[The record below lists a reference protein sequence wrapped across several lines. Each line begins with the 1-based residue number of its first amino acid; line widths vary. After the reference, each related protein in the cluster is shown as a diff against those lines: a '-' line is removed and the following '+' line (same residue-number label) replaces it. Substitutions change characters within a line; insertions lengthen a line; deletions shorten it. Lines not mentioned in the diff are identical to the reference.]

1 MKAWMRYHQYAFRI
15 ALRRL
20 LKQPFSSLCNLFVIS
35 ISLALPLLAA
45 SILVSVQPIVQNMPV
60 TAELTLLLTQE
71 SSLSQAQSLANDLR
85 DGYPDNVFQTRVID
99 RAEALEQ
106 LSGNPAWSE
115 ALAVLTDNPLPHAIV
130 ITLRDGTN
138 QASMAASLAQQWRD
152 LKSVQAVQLDSD
164 WVRRLEALLSF
175 LRIGLGLL
183 AIAVALVVIATVF
196 NTVRMQA
203 LTQRDEISVAR
214 LVGATEAFVR
224 RPFLYMGAL
233 TGIMSGFIAIGAA
246 ILALIPLNHAL
257 SRLAATYQTQIL
269 LQLPAA
275 PDLAAGLFVIAAL
288 AAFAARWSVTRNTRF

>member
-20 LKQPFSSLCNLFVIS
+20 LKQPFSSLCNVFVIS
-35 ISLALPLLAA
+35 ISLALPLLAT
-45 SILVSVQPIVQNMPV
+45 SILVSVQPIVRNMPV
-60 TAELTLLLTQE
+60 TAELTLLLAQE
-71 SSLSQAQSLANDLR
+71 TSLYQARSLADDLR
-85 DGYPDNVFQTRVID
+85 GGYPDNVFQTRVID
-99 RAEALEQ
+99 RTEALEQ
-106 LSGNPAWSE
+106 LSGNPAWTE

-130 ITLRDGTN
+130 ITLRDGPD
-138 QASMAASLAQQWRD
+138 QASIAASLAQQWRD
-152 LKSVQAVQLDSD
+152 LESVQAVQLDAD
-164 WVRRLEALLSF
+164 WVRRLDALLSF

-183 AIAVALVVIATVF
+183 AIAVALVVVATVF

-214 LVGATEAFVR
+214 LVGATETFVR

-233 TGIMSGFIAIGAA
+233 TGIISGFIAIGAA
-246 ILALIPLNHAL
+246 MLALIPLNHAL
-257 SRLAATYQTQIL
+257 SQLAATYQTQIS

-275 PDLAAGLFVIAAL
+275 PDLAAGLFAIAVL